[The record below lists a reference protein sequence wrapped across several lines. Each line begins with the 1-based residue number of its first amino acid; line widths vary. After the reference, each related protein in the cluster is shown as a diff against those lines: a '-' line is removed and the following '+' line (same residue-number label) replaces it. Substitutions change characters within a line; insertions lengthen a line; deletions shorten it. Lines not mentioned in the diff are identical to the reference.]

1 MNLFCAPDNER
12 LTICKGLLLIP
23 VLHIN
28 DLTYRMEGRPL
39 FTQATLAISQG
50 QKFGLV
56 GRNGTG
62 KSTLFRLI
70 KGDLTPDDGDINF
83 RKNMRMGSVDQEV
96 PSGPQSLMMTVLSA
110 DTERSSLLA
119 EAETAT
125 DPNRIAA
132 IHTRL
137 SDIGAYSAEARAGAI
152 LSGLGFS
159 GEDQQKPCS
168 DFSGGW
174 RMRVALAAM
183 LFANPDMLLLDE
195 PTNYLDVEGA
205 VWLEAHIRSYR
216 GTAFIIS
223 HDRDFLNRA
232 VTHIAHLR
240 EGKLF
245 SYSGGYDQFEAVLAE
260 QNRLNMALLG
270 KQEDERRKL
279 EAFVTRFKA
288 KASKAKQAQSRVK
301 RLEKMQPVATIIS
314 DPIAPIALPGPD
326 KQLNPPI
333 IRFDDVKL
341 GYDEEVVVLKSL
353 NLRIDPDDRIGI
365 LGKNGEGKS
374 TFAKAVIGELLQQDG
389 FIKRHKKLR
398 IGYFSQN
405 QIDALNPLNSAY
417 DHVRDLMPDA
427 TEAQRRARLAAFGL
441 GIKNAETAAG
451 DLSGGEKARLLFSLI
466 GFSKPHLLVLDEPAN
481 HLDIDSRAELVKS
494 LNAYEGAVLIIS
506 HDRNL
511 LESVVD
517 RLWLVNSK
525 TVTSYE
531 GSLEDYR
538 NFQLEK
544 DRSHKKQVSG
554 LGNER
559 KNNRK
564 KAALARQRI
573 APLKQNYLRLEKD
586 IQTAQK
592 ELSLTDKSLSAPDL
606 FESNPEMAVQ
616 LGKTRAHLEKKIIK
630 LESEWYQALEDY
642 ETAKEVKD

>member
-1 MNLFCAPDNER
+1 
-12 LTICKGLLLIP
+12 

-28 DLTYRMEGRPL
+28 DLTYRIEGRPL
-39 FTQATLAISQG
+39 FEQATLAINEGS
-50 QKFGLV
+50 KVGLV

-70 KGDLTPDDGDINF
+70 KGEISPDDGEINL
-83 RKNMRMGSVDQEV
+83 RKNMRLGVVDQEV
-96 PSGPQSLMMTVLSA
+96 PSGPQSLLDTVLMA
-110 DTERSSLLA
+110 DTERSALLS
-119 EAETAT
+119 EAEIAQ
-125 DPNRIAA
+125 DPNRIAE

-137 SDIGAYSAEARAGAI
+137 SDIQAYSAESRAGSI

-159 GEDQQKPCS
+159 GAEQLLPCS

-183 LFANPDMLLLDE
+183 LFAQPDILLLDE

-205 VWLEAHIRSYR
+205 VWLESHIRKYP

-223 HDRDFLNRA
+223 HDRDFLNEA

-240 EGKLF
+240 GGKL
-245 SYSGGYDQFEAVLAE
+245 YNYPGNYNNFERQLAE
-260 QNRLNMALLG
+260 QNRLNMALMS

-301 RLEKMQPVATIIS
+301 RLEKMAPVATIIS
-314 DPIAPIALPGPD
+314 DPIAPIVLEGPERALS
-326 KQLNPPI
+326 PPI

-341 GYDEEVVVLKSL
+341 GYGDLTVLR
-353 NLRIDPDDRIGI
+353 NLEQRIDHDDRIGL
-365 LGKNGEGKS
+365 LGKNGQGKS
-374 TFAKAVIGELLQQDG
+374 TFAKAIMGEISPLEDG

-398 IGYFSQN
+398 IGYFAQH
-405 QIDALNPLNSAY
+405 QIDALNPQASAY
-417 DHVRDLMPDA
+417 DHVVELMPDA

-441 GIKNAETAAG
+441 DVKNAETPAG

-466 GFSKPHLLVLDEPAN
+466 GFHKPHLLVLDEPAN
-481 HLDIDSRAELVKS
+481 HLDIDSRAELIKS
-494 LNAYEGAVLIIS
+494 LNQYEGAVLIIS

-517 RLWLVNSK
+517 RLWLVNDG
-525 TVTSYE
+525 TVSSYD

-544 DRSHKKQVSG
+544 EKTNKKQQNKNDTS
-554 LGNER
+554 R
-559 KNNRK
+559 KRSRQDRAEARK
-564 KAALARQRI
+564 KI
-573 APLKQNYLRLEKD
+573 APLKRKAEAIEVKIKQAQMDLIAIDTTLAVNDIFTTDPERAVKLGQNRVR
-586 IQTAQK
+586 IT
-592 ELSLTDKSLSAPDL
+592 
-606 FESNPEMAVQ
+606 Q
-616 LGKTRAHLEKKIIK
+616 LIET
-630 LESEWYQALEDY
+630 LESDWLGALQDY
-642 ETAKEVKD
+642 ETAAARLDSGD